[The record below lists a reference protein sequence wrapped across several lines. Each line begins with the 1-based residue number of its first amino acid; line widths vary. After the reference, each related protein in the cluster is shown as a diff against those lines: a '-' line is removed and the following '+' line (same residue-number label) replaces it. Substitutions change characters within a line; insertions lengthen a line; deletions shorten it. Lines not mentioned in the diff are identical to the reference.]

1 MLALLEVQFLGPN
14 SLCSMPPCSSA
25 YPVSDL
31 SCIKGKTRL
40 SVNMQ
45 CFSHNICLCL
55 FAVQHRKECI
65 PG

>member
-14 SLCSMPPCSSA
+14 SLCSMPPCSPAYSA
-25 YPVSDL
+25 SDL

-45 CFSHNICLCL
+45 CFSHNIHL
-55 FAVQHRKECI
+55 FICSPAQETMNS
-65 PG
+65 